1 MGPTGELTAGHLPG
15 QEGLYVYDVAMAR
28 PGNILLDTC
37 LRAAAKRLAAG
48 RELSVS
54 AYIRGLIRAGTG
66 ARASVC
72 DISPLVGI
80 LGTGAGPTDI
90 ARDKHIMV
98 RQAFG
103 ERELQ

>member
-54 AYIRGLIRAGTG
+54 AYIP
-66 ARASVC
+66 V
-72 DISPLVGI
+72 D
-80 LGTGAGPTDI
+80 
-90 ARDKHIMV
+90 
-98 RQAFG
+98 
-103 ERELQ
+103 